1 MGKTEVSGMQ
11 SGLSVYNIRL
21 YYTPDSYNN
30 LQLKV
35 PYFQLQKEIGE
46 SNKVIEDILSIIE
59 ENIFYADASGICLQN
74 PTDSIEK
81 ILNKVFVRLTNKE
94 SRFDQRPSLH
104 HLSIRVYFK
113 KRGTIILDSTS
124 HILLKLD
131 VLGKDNY
138 IKLREEILRYC
149 KDNGLHVEYM
159 GFDYSS

>member
-1 MGKTEVSGMQ
+1 MQ

-21 YYTPDSYNN
+21 YYTPDAYNN

-35 PYFQLQKEIGE
+35 PLEIID
-46 SNKVIEDILSIIE
+46 SNSKVVEDILGIIE

-74 PTDSIEK
+74 PNSSVEK
-81 ILNKVFVRLTNKE
+81 VLNKIFGRLTNVE
-94 SRFDQRPSLH
+94 SRFVDRPSLH

-113 KRGTIILDSTS
+113 KRGTIILNSTS

-138 IKLREEILRYC
+138 IKLREAVLKYC